1 MNAINVIYEL
11 KKYLLT
17 EIKIDQNIEKESI
30 EPDEDILSLGI
41 IDSLALLKL
50 TKFIEKKFAIKIT
63 DEDLEI
69 DNFSTLNNIKKF
81 IESKQQ
87 GKK

>member
-11 KKYLLT
+11 EKYLLT
-17 EIKIDQNIEKESI
+17 EIKVDQNIQKESI

-41 IDSLALLKL
+41 IDSLGMLKL
-50 TKFIEKKFAIKIT
+50 TKFIEKKFGIEIT

-69 DNFSTLNNIKKF
+69 DNFNNLNNFKKL

>member
-11 KKYLLT
+11 EKYLLT
-17 EIKIDQNIEKESI
+17 EIKVDQNIQKESI

-41 IDSLALLKL
+41 IDSLGMLKL
-50 TKFIEKKFAIKIT
+50 TKFIEKKFGIEIT

-69 DNFSTLNNIKKF
+69 DNFNNLNNLKKL